1 MLFDLINGKAS
12 FASSITYIIASLL
25 VIFVALPFH
34 EYAHAF
40 VANKLGDRTA
50 RYQGRLTFNPLAH
63 IDYLGA
69 LGIILF
75 GFGWARPVPVNANGF
90 KNAKRDMAITAAAG
104 PVMNLALASIGAF
117 LHYLFAYIA
126 LGKESIFCVYVA
138 LLFDAFCVI
147 NVGLAV
153 FNLLP
158 IPPLDGW
165 KIMGAILPARTYWKI
180 MAYER
185 YVSFAVVLL
194 IFTGALSVPL
204 GFLRGIFYTIV
215 TFLPK
220 VIFGF

>member
-12 FASSITYIIASLL
+12 FASAIAYIIASLL
-25 VIFVALPFH
+25 VIFVTLPFH
-34 EYAHAF
+34 EYAHAY
-40 VANKLGDRTA
+40 VADRLGDRTA
-50 RYQGRLTFNPLAH
+50 RYKGRITLNPLSH

-69 LGIILF
+69 LAIILF
-75 GFGWARPVPVNANGF
+75 GFGWARPVPVNANNF
-90 KNAKRDMAITAAAG
+90 KNPKRDMAITAAAG
-104 PVMNLALASIGAF
+104 PIMNLILAFLGSF

-126 LGKESIFCVYVA
+126 LGKNSIFCIYVA

-147 NVGLAV
+147 NIGLAV

-165 KIMGAILPARTYWKI
+165 KVLGAVLPARIYWKI

-185 YVSFAVVLL
+185 YISFAIILL
-194 IFTGALSVPL
+194 ICTGTLGVPL
-204 GFLRGIFYTIV
+204 SIVRGLFYTII